1 MFLDDLGRN
10 VKAASEVGMITV
22 RVRETEKALIE
33 LEKLLGIRLTVETG
47 RDDNQSSYKIIF
59 PLYACALGQKAW
71 RAGGRGARPLHRV
84 PRTGACTAR
93 VRVGPGRQARRG
105 AHAWPAR
112 RALGLAPID
121 IYIEIYR

>member
-47 RDDNQSSYKIIF
+47 RDDNQSSYKSK
-59 PLYACALGQKAW
+59 L
-71 RAGGRGARPLHRV
+71 
-84 PRTGACTAR
+84 
-93 VRVGPGRQARRG
+93 
-105 AHAWPAR
+105 
-112 RALGLAPID
+112 
-121 IYIEIYR
+121 

>member
-47 RDDNQSSYKIIF
+47 RDDDQSSYKSK
-59 PLYACALGQKAW
+59 L
-71 RAGGRGARPLHRV
+71 
-84 PRTGACTAR
+84 
-93 VRVGPGRQARRG
+93 
-105 AHAWPAR
+105 
-112 RALGLAPID
+112 
-121 IYIEIYR
+121 